1 MNEIESVVDYIIK
14 KGKCMRCGGC
24 VAVCPQQILK
34 IRYNKKTGF
43 YDVIMD
49 GKQCCKCGKCIKVCP
64 AATNESSEKYIGKY
78 KKIYLTSSVNQNIRI
93 NATSGGS
100 INEICRYLLEKK
112 KVDKILLVKNE
123 PDAKMLAKAKFVESE
138 EELLENPRQFASR
151 YVSIPL
157 CSLLKNV
164 DKNKKYAVIGTPCQ
178 IISARRILGRDNIYL
193 GIACSEGISFKA
205 TEKYLKELELKQIEN
220 IFYRGGGWPGRT
232 TVFTHDGEII
242 EQEHYNSDFNAIY
255 SSQIYRNKGC
265 RFCHDQ
271 FANEADI
278 SFFDFWNVLEVKNE
292 KFGKSGTIVRTEIGE
307 KLLEKLE
314 EEKRI
319 YIEETLDEKRVIDSQ
334 EWILLLKEKYWNHWT
349 IKIYYLFINIFRLSI
364 IEYILPISFYRF
376 FSKNF
381 RRWIYLLKR
390 IERVK

>member
-1 MNEIESVVDYIIK
+1 M
-14 KGKCMRCGGC
+14 
-24 VAVCPQQILK
+24 
-34 IRYNKKTGF
+34 
-43 YDVIMD
+43 
-49 GKQCCKCGKCIKVCP
+49 
-64 AATNESSEKYIGKY
+64 
-78 KKIYLTSSVNQNIRI
+78 
-93 NATSGGS
+93 
-100 INEICRYLLEKK
+100 
-112 KVDKILLVKNE
+112 
-123 PDAKMLAKAKFVESE
+123 
-138 EELLENPRQFASR
+138 
-151 YVSIPL
+151 
-157 CSLLKNV
+157 
-164 DKNKKYAVIGTPCQ
+164 
-178 IISARRILGRDNIYL
+178 
-193 GIACSEGISFKA
+193 
-205 TEKYLKELELKQIEN
+205 
-220 IFYRGGGWPGRT
+220 
-232 TVFTHDGEII
+232 FTHDGEII

>member
-1 MNEIESVVDYIIK
+1 
-14 KGKCMRCGGC
+14 MRCGGC

-49 GKQCCKCGKCIKVCP
+49 GK
-64 AATNESSEKYIGKY
+64 
-78 KKIYLTSSVNQNIRI
+78 
-93 NATSGGS
+93 
-100 INEICRYLLEKK
+100 ICRYLLEKK